1 MFSFIPSSLM
11 VHGVIN
17 FACIML
23 GHYVPQLA
31 KKILDHNKG
40 SSEHV
45 VNLKGFIVSMII
57 GDKQTYIQT

>member
-1 MFSFIPSSLM
+1 M